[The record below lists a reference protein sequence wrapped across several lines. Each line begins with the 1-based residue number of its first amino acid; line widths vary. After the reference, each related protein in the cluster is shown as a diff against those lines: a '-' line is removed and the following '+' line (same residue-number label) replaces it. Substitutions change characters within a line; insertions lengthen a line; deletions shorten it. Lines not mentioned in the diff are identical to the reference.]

1 MVLTESAL
9 PTAWLAPP
17 EGLLPSNHI
26 TKIEPVP
33 IAISAVIALVVGALA
48 IVLFNRR
55 GKDMFIEDHIV
66 NTAEDDVP
74 EAVIAHSG
82 IRSEYP
88 AAIADQIDDVRKRHP
103 EPVNA
108 PQTPSPALLQEHHT
122 GRQPSFGYQPKLDAV
137 LGWKDDWEP
146 GRNRTQ
152 LSPIERRAYYAS
164 ARARYDEYEHDRDIS
179 VDYEKNSAYLPLP
192 RSAASGDESMEWAD
206 RSLMFGRDPD
216 KRRSVLSLAS
226 KTRLGDAY

>member
-33 IAISAVIALVVGALA
+33 IAISATVALVVGALA
-48 IVLFNRR
+48 IILFNRK
-55 GKDMFIEDHIV
+55 GKDMFIEDHIT
-66 NTAEDDVP
+66 NTSEDDVP
-74 EAVIAHSG
+74 VAVAAHSG
-82 IRSEYP
+82 IRSENP
-88 AAIADQIDDVRKRHP
+88 AAVADQIGDVRKSHL
-103 EPVNA
+103 EPVIA
-108 PQTPSPALLQEHHT
+108 PQSPSSGLLREHRA

-164 ARARYDEYEHDRDIS
+164 ARAPYDEYEYDRDILD
-179 VDYEKNSAYLPLP
+179 DYEKNSAYLPLP
-192 RSAASGDESMEWAD
+192 RSAASGDASME
-206 RSLMFGRDPD
+206 RSLMFSHDPD
-216 KRRSVLSLAS
+216 KRRSMLSLAS